1 MQPFSKKNNRG
12 EIVTVVLIVLGLFGG
27 SMLAGFRPLDL
38 FRKKP
43 DTAQL
48 TKLQADLAASQA
60 AEAKARADAVQLQKD
75 KDAAI
80 MAERTKYNDQLRSA
94 QQASVGA
101 EYILGK
107 VANPSPEVA
116 LGRSMVAR
124 TNLRFAVA
132 LGALPKD
139 QQDDIV
145 QMMEGIIAQRDE
157 AVAKLAETDK
167 KFTQLTGEHSAT
179 VQTLAMTSNQLVT
192 ANQKVETMA
201 VETGKVQGQVTA
213 ATNRVKVIAQDL
225 SDEKSASGSLSSAF
239 TRLLWISVVTVIGL
253 SALWIYSKLR
263 SVGPGTLGKIM
274 ADIRA
279 GVDPVHAFDTYINA
293 SLHPAIKKAA
303 NAVSP

>member
-1 MQPFSKKNNRG
+1 MKNNNRG
-12 EIVTVVLIVLGLFGG
+12 EVVTTVVLVLALSGVAGV
-27 SMLAGFRPLDL
+27 LAGWRPLDL

-43 DTAQL
+43 DTVQL

-60 AEAKARADAVQLQKD
+60 AEAKARADAVQLQHD

-80 MAERTKYNDQLRSA
+80 LAERQKYNDQLRSA
-94 QQASVGA
+94 QQSNVGA
-101 EYILGK
+101 EYVLGK
-107 VANPSPEVA
+107 IANPSPEVA

-132 LGALPKD
+132 LGALPKE

-145 QMMEGIIAQRDE
+145 QMMDGIIAQRDD

-167 KFTQLTGEHSAT
+167 KFTQLTGEHAAT
-179 VQTLAMTSNQLVT
+179 VQTLATTTTQLVT
-192 ANQKVETMA
+192 ANQKVEILA
-201 VETGKVQGQVTA
+201 VETGKVQGQVTV

-239 TRLLWISVVTVIGL
+239 TRLLWVSVVAVIGL

-263 SVGPGTLGKIM
+263 SVGPGALGGIM

-279 GVDPVHAFDTYINA
+279 GVDPVHAFDTHINA

-303 NAVSP
+303 DAVSP